1 MKEKIMRTFLASVV
15 MGIGALGTSAA
26 LPLPARADGPWHHHH
41 HDYYNQFYAPGVNY
55 VPQVYG
61 SLGYSQGLFSAPVV
75 QPAYIAPAYVPY
87 NSFSFGY
94 YGGGYGGHHG
104 SWHGGH
110 HGSWHGGHAHE
121 WHGGHHGGGNH
132 HHR

>member
-1 MKEKIMRTFLASVV
+1 MKEKVMRSFIASVV
-15 MGIGALGTSAA
+15 MGIGVLGTSAA
-26 LPLPARADGPWHHHH
+26 LPQQARADGPWHHHH
-41 HDYYNQFYAPGVNY
+41 HHGYYNQFYAPGAY
-55 VPQVYG
+55 YAPSVYG

-75 QPAYIAPAYVPY
+75 EPAFIAPAYVPY
-87 NSFSFGY
+87 SSFSFGY

-110 HGSWHGGHAHE
+110 ANE
-121 WHGGHHGGGNH
+121 WDRGHHGGGNH